1 MGSDSMTGCTPGC
14 GWKCEIQMDLRYTGA
29 GVGVKLTNLGVGL
42 DVADER
48 KCDVK
53 TLVFG

>member
-1 MGSDSMTGCTPGC
+1 MDFQYMGV
-14 GWKCEIQMDLRYTGA
+14 

>member
-1 MGSDSMTGCTPGC
+1 MTGCTPGC
-14 GWKCEIQMDLRYTGA
+14 GWKCEMQMDLRYTGA

>member
-1 MGSDSMTGCTPGC
+1 MV
-14 GWKCEIQMDLRYTGA
+14 LRYVGL

-53 TLVFG
+53 TLIFG